1 MAISGTNST
10 TLDDLFVNIVAQARF
25 TAEEQS
31 LMLGLVTQYNI
42 AGQAGKSVQIP
53 KYPAITATALDEG
66 TAPSDTDVST
76 SSVTVT
82 CAEVGNSVLLTDLA
96 AMGAGNPADELGTVL
111 GNAIATKIDKDLI
124 ALFSGFSGSV
134 GTVGSAISVTDL
146 FKAAAT
152 LRAAKV
158 TGNLAAVVHPYQAY
172 ELKKGLTNT
181 FANPNGG
188 DLQNEAMRN
197 GFVGSIAG
205 IDIYESSNI
214 AVAADLGAN
223 GIVGGTGDDAD
234 TANQAVAGI
243 FAPEALAIAMKTEFN
258 LETQRNATRRGTELV
273 ATAIYGVAELDDTF
287 GVKCITDGFMS

>member
-42 AGQAGKSVQIP
+42 AGQAGKTVQIP
-53 KYPAITATALDEG
+53 KYPAITAAALDEG
-66 TAPSDTDVST
+66 TAPADTDVST

-82 CAEVGNSVLLTDLA
+82 CSEVGNSVLLTDLA

-111 GNAIATKIDKDLI
+111 GNAIATKIDSDLI
-124 ALFSGFSGSV
+124 ALFSGFSGAL
-134 GTVGSAISVTDL
+134 GAAGAEITVADL

-152 LRAAKV
+152 LRANKV
-158 TGNLAAVVHPYQAY
+158 TGSMAAVVHPFQAY
-172 ELKKGLTNT
+172 ALKANLTNT

-197 GFVGSIAG
+197 GYVGSIAG
-205 IDIYESSNI
+205 IDVYESANVAVDGSDD
-214 AVAADLGAN
+214 AVAA
-223 GIVGGTGDDAD
+223 V
-234 TANQAVAGI
+234 
-243 FAPEALAIAMKTEFN
+243 FAPEALAIALKSEFN

-273 ATAIYGVAELDDTF
+273 ATAVYGVAELDDSY
-287 GVKCITDGFMS
+287 GVKITADAAL